1 MSVNYI
7 VNMESVMTLF
17 RGKTA
22 KVAPAPKEK
31 TPSPKTPTLKEKTP
45 SPKTPTPAR
54 KTAKRRPKGEPAG
67 KKLSDSKIK
76 RIVEGEKD
84 MDNDWH
90 KKPRPPIYYSQM
102 EKNLKKFRYDRDQN
116 LAEIRIYNWAK
127 EYALPH
133 SKENLS
139 PV

>member
-1 MSVNYI
+1 
-7 VNMESVMTLF
+7 MESVMTLL

-22 KVAPAPKEK
+22 KVAPMPKEK
-31 TPSPKTPTLKEKTP
+31 TPSPKTP
-45 SPKTPTPAR
+45 SPKR
-54 KTAKRRPKGEPAG
+54 KTAKRRPTGEPAG

-84 MDNDWH
+84 MDEDWH
-90 KKPRPPIYYSQM
+90 KKTRPPSYYSQM